1 MTCTFFGSSDTPLK
15 VKNKLKETITALIEN
30 RGVDRFYVGNHG
42 NFDKIA
48 LAVLKEL
55 SGLYPQID
63 YCVVYAYLPQDCTRD
78 CEDFSHTV
86 YPEGIEAVPKRFAI
100 NYRNKWMICHSD
112 IVITFVRN
120 SFGNSAK
127 FKKSAE
133 KQGKEIIE
141 IQECTEKVY

>member
-1 MTCTFFGSSDTPLK
+1 MTCTFFGSSDTPPE

-42 NFDKIA
+42 NFDKMT

-63 YCVVYAYLPQDCTRD
+63 YCVVYAYLPQDCPRD
-78 CEDFSHTV
+78 CEDFLHTV

-100 NYRNKWMICHSD
+100 NYRNKWMICHAD
-112 IVITFVRN
+112 IVITFVGN
-120 SFGNSAK
+120 SFGNAAK

-133 KQGKEIIE
+133 KQGREIIE
-141 IQECTEKVY
+141 LQERTEKVY

>member
-1 MTCTFFGSSDTPLK
+1 MNCTFFGNADTPSE
-15 VKNKLKETITALIEN
+15 VKIRLREEVIKLIEN

-42 NFDKIA
+42 NFDKMA

-55 SGLYPQID
+55 SAVYPHID
-63 YCVVYAYLPQDCTRD
+63 YCVVYAYFPQD
-78 CEDFSHTV
+78 CEDFLHTV
-86 YPEGIEAVPKRFAI
+86 YPEGIETVPKRFAI

-120 SFGNSAK
+120 TFGNAAK
-127 FKKSAE
+127 FKKTAE
-133 KQGKEIIE
+133 KLDKEIIE